1 MFSFRIFCIGILTGF
16 HHYFVQV
23 SVLAV
28 YVFLYGRLYLI
39 VNRLERSIL
48 VDLQNQENMKPLERT
63 LGAPFVFQLGYV
75 LCFQMLMEVG
85 LEKGFHTA
93 FGEFV
98 IMQLQLASVFFTFQF
113 GTKAHYYGRTLLH
126 GVAKL
131 RPTGDGFPVYHAKFA
146 ENYRM
151 YSRSHFVKALELL
164 MLLVIYLAYGCC
176 YRRSSLNLFLTFSI
190 WFMVVSW
197 LFAPFIFNPSCFE
210 SQKIGDDWEDWRKW
224 LEVPGDFGTT
234 TEQSWEVW
242 WESEQEHL
250 RKTSIHGLLLEIIL
264 SLRFLIYQFGIVYYL
279 NIAYPIGSILVA
291 SHTNFS
297 FSF

>member
-1 MFSFRIFCIGILTGF
+1 M
-16 HHYFVQV
+16 
-23 SVLAV
+23 
-28 YVFLYGRLYLI
+28 
-39 VNRLERSIL
+39 NRLERSIL
-48 VDLQNQENMKPLERT
+48 LDQHTQENMKPLERT
-63 LGAPFVFQLGYV
+63 LGAQFVFQLGYV
-75 LCFQMLMEVG
+75 FCFPMLMEVG

-113 GTKAHYYGRTLLH
+113 GTKAHYYGRTVLH

-131 RPTGDGFPVYHAKFA
+131 RPTGDGIPVYRAKFA

-151 YSRSHFVKALELL
+151 YSRSHFVKAMELL
-164 MLLVIYLAYGCC
+164 MLLVVYLAYGCC
-176 YRRSSLNLFLTFSI
+176 YRRSSLNLFLTFLI

-210 SQKIGDDWEDWRKW
+210 WHKIVDDWKDWRNW
-224 LEVPGDFGTT
+224 MENRGGIGIPV
-234 TEQSWEVW
+234 EQSWEAW

-250 RKTSIHGLLLEIIL
+250 RKISIHGLLLEIIL

-279 NIAYPIGSILVA
+279 NIAYPTGNVLVA
-291 SHTNFS
+291 SHTNSS
-297 FSF
+297 FSFQGSTLAIV